1 MFPAFFSFVTNTRQN
16 LYFRSASS
24 ISAPAS
30 HHQARG
36 DETGMDYEKMKAL
49 MEASRDESP
58 VQRNPEVKEFPKSE
72 SRLDWKC
79 LAAVS
84 KERMAA

>member
-1 MFPAFFSFVTNTRQN
+1 
-16 LYFRSASS
+16 
-24 ISAPAS
+24 
-30 HHQARG
+30 
-36 DETGMDYEKMKAL
+36 MDYEKMKAL

>member
-1 MFPAFFSFVTNTRQN
+1 MS
-16 LYFRSASS
+16 
-24 ISAPAS
+24 AS

-36 DETGMDYEKMKAL
+36 DETGMDYEKMKVL

-58 VQRNPEVKEFPKSE
+58 QRNPEVKEFSKSE
-72 SRLDWKC
+72 SRPDWKY